1 MSLTKQLADIISGTS
16 FKDIPKEAVEIGR
29 HVLLDAIGTTIAG
42 VNEPLGLG
50 RKTLEYTKMMSAGSA
65 GDASVIGG
73 GFKTSMLNAA
83 YANGVLCH
91 ALDYDNTWW
100 PRNHPASPT
109 IPAILATAERSKLP
123 GSEVLLAI
131 VLAFEVQGRIRVASS
146 RMNTGGT
153 FHHPSVS
160 GTMGSTTG
168 VGKLLNLTSDQFRM
182 AYGIAGSR
190 CSSLTANHGTMTKP
204 SHSGHGARMGLEAAH
219 LASIDFTGAED
230 IFGEGNFFPT
240 FYDGADNCDP
250 ELLVESF
257 GDPYRMVEPGV
268 SFKRY
273 PAKYS
278 THRTIEGATD
288 LSKEHDLKLA
298 DIEAVEVDYPPTKL
312 VDRPKPRTGLEGK
325 FSLQYAACIGLLDR
339 QCTIQ
344 SFTNERRFAEDME
357 ALLQKVTL
365 VEKKDIPGE
374 FPISWVVVRVR
385 TTDGR
390 VLERKCAKLRGMQGV
405 PLPREERLE
414 KFFGCVTPALSQ
426 SQADD
431 VVGLVD
437 NMADLK
443 DIQALMNILVTPAAL
458 AEAAE

>member
-1 MSLTKQLADIISGTS
+1 M
-16 FKDIPKEAVEIGR
+16 
-29 HVLLDAIGTTIAG
+29 DAIGTTIAG

-50 RKTLEYTKMMSAGSA
+50 RITIDYTKMMSGVGTA

-109 IPAILATAERSKLP
+109 IPAILATAERNKLP

-160 GTMGSTTG
+160 GMMGSTTG
-168 VGKLLNLTSDQFRM
+168 VGKLLKLDSDQFRM
-182 AYGIAGSR
+182 AYAIAGSR
-190 CSSLTANHGTMTKP
+190 CSSLTTNHGTMTKP

-219 LASIDFTGAED
+219 LASMGFTGGDD
-230 IFGEGNFFPT
+230 IFGEGGYFPT
-240 FYDGADNCDP
+240 FYDGANNCDP
-250 ELLVESF
+250 ELLVEGF
-257 GDPYRMVEPGV
+257 GDPYRMVDPGV

-288 LSKEHDLKLA
+288 LSKEHDLKA
-298 DIEAVEVDYPPTKL
+298 EEIEAVEVDYPPTKL
-312 VDRPKPRTGLEGK
+312 VDRPQPRSGLEGK

-344 SFTNERRFAEDME
+344 SFTNERRYAADME
-357 ALLQKVTL
+357 TLLPKITL
-365 VEKKDIPGE
+365 VEKQDIPGE

-390 VLERKCAKLRGMQGV
+390 VLEHKCGKLRGMQGV
-405 PLPREERLE
+405 PLPRAERLE
-414 KFFGCVTPALSQ
+414 KFYGCVMPALSQ
-426 SQADD
+426 SQTDD
-431 VVGLVD
+431 VVALVD
-437 NMADLK
+437 DMANLK
-443 DIQALMNILVTPAAL
+443 DITQLMDILVTPAAM

>member
-1 MSLTKQLADIISGTS
+1 MSLTQKLADIIAGTS
-16 FKDIPKEAVEIGR
+16 FEDIPDEAVEIAR
-29 HVLLDAIGTTIAG
+29 QVLLDAIGTTVAG

-50 RKTLEYTKMMSAGSA
+50 RITLEYTQLMSGGT

-109 IPAILATAERSKLP
+109 IPAILATAERNKLP
-123 GSEVLLAI
+123 GTDVLLAI
-131 VLAFEVQGRIRVASS
+131 VLAFEVQGRIRVASAG
-146 RMNTGGT
+146 MNTGGT

-168 VGKLLNLTSDQFRM
+168 VGKLLKLDADQFRM

-219 LASIDFTGAED
+219 LANLGFTGAED
-230 IFGEGNFFPT
+230 IFGEGNYFST
-240 FYDGADNCDP
+240 FYDGIENCEP
-250 ELLVESF
+250 ELLIKGF
-257 GDPYRMVEPGV
+257 GDPYRMVDPGV

-288 LSKEHDLKLA
+288 LAKEHDLKA
-298 DIEAVEVDYPPTKL
+298 EDIAAVEVDYPPTKL
-312 VDRPKPRTGLEGK
+312 VDRPSPRSGLEGK

-344 SFTNERRFAEDME
+344 SFTNERRFADDME
-357 ALLQKVTL
+357 TLLPKVKLNET
-365 VEKKDIPGE
+365 ESIPGD
-374 FPISWVVVRVR
+374 FPDSWVVVRVR
-385 TTDGR
+385 TTGGR
-390 VLERKCAKLRGMQGV
+390 VLEHKCAKLRGMQGV

-414 KFFGCVTPALSQ
+414 KFYGCVMPPLTKA
-426 SQADD
+426 QADK
-431 VVGLVD
+431 VVALVD
-437 NMADLK
+437 DMANLK
-443 DIQALMNILVTPAAL
+443 DITPLMDILITPAAL